1 VLSILGPAAKEAEWQ
16 SVCQRYGDR
25 GPELLSVVLDVD
37 KAAFQKWMTTQYQ
50 TQALKGV
57 ALFADKGERP
67 VNAKA
72 GDNGDVEVFWETL
85 TDDLRAEPA
94 GSVCFSVKD
103 APKGIEVSATRK
115 GPNGDALSQPL
126 ENEDDLIRSFTEL
139 LNKKFPIG

>member
-1 VLSILGPAAKEAEWQ
+1 
-16 SVCQRYGDR
+16 
-25 GPELLSVVLDVD
+25 
-37 KAAFQKWMTTQYQ
+37 MTTQYQ

-67 VNAKA
+67 VNAKVRVIASVCSRDSQLSDAQLAAQA